1 MKKTIISICL
11 LILAGFNWQSC
22 TNLDET
28 IYSSI
33 PSDKF
38 FTTEEEF
45 LMSAGRVYSHL
56 LGYTHYYNIWG
67 TITVSTDEALSPQR
81 EGGQW
86 LDGGV
91 WRDLHAHTFT
101 PQHDNIRQTWEFLFT
116 GISLCNQILYE
127 FSQSTLDFPVK
138 ENMIAEIKVM
148 RAWFYFNA
156 MDLFGNV
163 PLTTDFTDTSIPE
176 QKSRTEIFAFVEK
189 ELKDNVDML
198 ADSPSETYGR
208 ATKAFAY
215 TILAKM
221 YLNSEKWFGTSKWQE
236 TIDMCDQVIG
246 LGSLQIESDYF
257 ANFKV
262 NNQSSKENIFTIVY
276 DAVYANGGSSGWS
289 GWARKFRFHQLT
301 LHGLSQR
308 TFGIVDGTWNGF
320 CTSQSFFETYNTADD
335 IRSKSWL
342 YGPQFDASGQPLM
355 LGDVQL
361 NYTPEINS
369 LYEAGENTTKANQ
382 GVRFAKYEY
391 ENGLSG
397 ECMSNDYVV
406 YRYADILMMKGEALV
421 RQGRATEAVPLFNE
435 VRNRTGLPDY
445 TAADLTLDEIYAE
458 RGREFAWEGSRRQD
472 MIRFNKWTA
481 ARDFKDVEPDNHT
494 ELFPIPARAMTN
506 NEKLKQNSGYTN

>member
-1 MKKTIISICL
+1 MMKKI
-11 LILAGFNWQSC
+11 LITTVFILSFFSC

-67 TITVSTDEALSPQR
+67 TITVSTDEALSPLR
-81 EGGQW
+81 EFNQW
-86 LDGGV
+86 DDGGV

-101 PQHDNIRQTWEFLFT
+101 PAHDNIYQTWDFLFT

-156 MDLFGNV
+156 MDLFGNI
-163 PLTTDFTDTSIPE
+163 PLSIDFADVSIPQ
-176 QKSRTEIFAFVEK
+176 QKTRAEIFSFVEE
-189 ELKDNVDML
+189 ELKNNASSL
-198 ADSPSETYGR
+198 ANSPSENYGR
-208 ATKAFAY
+208 ATKPFAY

-221 YLNSEKWFGTSKWQE
+221 YLNSEKWFGAPKWQE
-236 TIDMCDQVIG
+236 TVDACDSVIK
-246 LGSLQIESDYF
+246 LGTLQLENDYF
-257 ANFKV
+257 TNFKV
-262 NNQSSKENIFTIVY
+262 NNQSSKENIFAIVY
-276 DAVYANGGSSGWS
+276 DKVYANGGN
-289 GWARKFRFHQLT
+289 WARRFRFHQLT
-301 LHGLSQR
+301 LHWESTR
-308 TFGIVDGTWNGF
+308 TFGIIDESWNGF
-320 CTSQSFFETYNTADD
+320 CTSKSFFETFDLTSDSRSNT
-335 IRSKSWL
+335 WL
-342 YGPQFDASGQPLM
+342 YGPQLDASGAPL
-355 LGDVQL
+355 LWYGTQV

-369 LYEAGENTTKANQ
+369 LFDWSNPARHNQ

-391 ENGLSG
+391 ENGLQG
-397 ECMSNDYVV
+397 ECMSNDYAV

-421 RQGRATEAVPLFNE
+421 RQGNAELAVPLFNE
-435 VRNRTGLPDY
+435 VRSRTGLPDY
-445 TAADLTLDEIYAE
+445 TAAELTLDEIYAE

-472 MIRFNKWTA
+472 MIRFGKWTA
-481 ARDFKDVEPDNHT
+481 ARDHKPAEADNHT
-494 ELFPIPARAMTN
+494 ELFPVPARAMVN
-506 NEKLKQNSGYTN
+506 NSNLVQNSGYTN

>member
-1 MKKTIISICL
+1 MKKILSIV
-11 LILAGFNWQSC
+11 LAVSIFTSC

-67 TITVSTDEALSPQR
+67 TITVSTDEALSPFRQFN
-81 EGGQW
+81 QW
-86 LDGGV
+86 DDGGV

-101 PQHDNIRQTWEFLFT
+101 PAHDNTYQTWSFLFT

-127 FSQSTLDFPVK
+127 FSQATLDFPVK
-138 ENMIAEIKVM
+138 ESMIAEIKVM

-156 MDLFGNV
+156 IDLFGNV
-163 PLTTDFTDTSIPE
+163 PFTIDFTDVSVPL
-176 QKSRTEIFAFVEK
+176 QKSRAEIFAFIEE
-189 ELKDNVDML
+189 ELKDNAGL
-198 ADSPSETYGR
+198 LSDSPSGNYGR
-208 ATKAFAY
+208 ATKPFAY

-221 YLNSEKWFGTSKWQE
+221 YLNHEKWFGMPKWQE
-236 TIDMCDQVIG
+236 TINACDSVIN
-246 LGSLQIESDYF
+246 LGTLQLENDYF

-262 NNQSSKENIFTIVY
+262 NNQSSKENIFAIVY
-276 DAVYANGGSSGWS
+276 DKVYANGDWS
-289 GWARKFRFHQLT
+289 RKFRFHQLT
-301 LHGLSQR
+301 LHWESVR
-308 TFGIVDGTWNGF
+308 SFGILDETWNGF
-320 CTSQSFFETYNTADD
+320 CTSQSFFETFDLNNDYRSNT
-335 IRSKSWL
+335 WL
-342 YGPQFDASGQPLM
+342 YGLQYEASGAPL
-355 LGDVQL
+355 LWYGTQV
-361 NYTPEINS
+361 NFTPQVNS
-369 LYEAGENTTKANQ
+369 LFDMSNPAGHNQ

-391 ENGLSG
+391 ENGLQG

-421 RQGRATEAVPLFNE
+421 RQGNSGAAVPLFNE
-435 VRNRTGLPDY
+435 VRNRTGLSDY
-445 TAADLTLDEIYAE
+445 VAADLTLDEIYAE

-481 ARDFKDVEPDNHT
+481 ARDFKPAEADNHT

-506 NEKLKQNSGYTN
+506 NSNLVQNSGYTN

>member
-1 MKKTIISICL
+1 MKKIIIALSL
-11 LILAGFNWQSC
+11 MAVLGTQSC
-22 TNLDET
+22 TNLDEN

-33 PSDKF
+33 PSDSF

-101 PQHDNIRQTWEFLFT
+101 PQHDNIRQTWDFLFT

-127 FSQSTLDFPVK
+127 FSQATLDFDVK
-138 ENMIAEIKVM
+138 ENMIAEIKTM

-176 QKSRTEIFAFVEK
+176 QKSRTEIFNFVET
-189 ELKDNVDML
+189 ELLNNVSLL
-198 ADSPSETYGR
+198 ADSPSATYGR

-221 YLNSEKWFGTSKWQE
+221 YLNHEKWFGTAKWQE
-236 TIDMCDQVIG
+236 VINMCDEVTK
-246 LGSLQIESDYF
+246 LGTLDIDDNYF
-257 ANFKV
+257 ANFVV
-262 NNQSSKENIFTIVY
+262 NNQSSKENIFAIVY
-276 DAVYANGGSSGWS
+276 DKVYANGGSNGWS
-289 GWARKFRFHQLT
+289 RKFRFHQLT

-308 TFGIVDGTWNGF
+308 TFNIVDGTWNGF
-320 CTSQSFFETYNTADD
+320 CTSESFFNTFDTTND
-335 IRSKSWL
+335 KRSDMWL
-342 YGPQFDASGQPLM
+342 YGPQYDASGQPLM
-355 LGDVQL
+355 LGAAQL
-361 NYTPEINS
+361 NYTPHVTS
-369 LYEAGENTTKANQ
+369 LYDASNPTLANE

-391 ENGLSG
+391 ESGLNG

-406 YRYADILMMKGEALV
+406 YRYADVLMMKGEALV
-421 RQGRATEAVPLFNE
+421 RQGKAGDAVPLFNK

-445 TAADLTLDEIYAE
+445 VAADLTLDEIYAE
-458 RGREFAWEGSRRQD
+458 RGREFVWEGSRRQD
-472 MIRFNKWTA
+472 MIRFGKWTA
-481 ARDFKDVEPDNHT
+481 ARDFKAAEADNHT

-506 NEKLKQNSGYTN
+506 NDKLKQNDGYTN

>member
-1 MKKTIISICL
+1 MKKIILVITIL
-11 LILAGFNWQSC
+11 LALGNQSC

-101 PQHDNIRQTWEFLFT
+101 PAHDNIRQTWDFLFT

-127 FSQSTLDFPVK
+127 FSQSTLDFDVK
-138 ENMIAEIKVM
+138 ENMIAEIKTM

-156 MDLFGNV
+156 LDLFGDV
-163 PLTTDFTDTSIPE
+163 PLTTDFMDTSVPE
-176 QKSRTEIFAFVEK
+176 QKSRSEIFEFVET
-189 ELKDNVDML
+189 ELKDNLDLL
-198 ADSPSETYGR
+198 ADSPSSVYGR
-208 ATKAFAY
+208 ASKPFAY

-221 YLNSEKWFGTSKWQE
+221 YLNSEKWFGTARWQE
-236 TIDMCDQVIG
+236 TIDMCDKIID
-246 LGSLQIESDYF
+246 LGTVRLEDDYF

-262 NNQSSKENIFTIVY
+262 DNQNSAENIFAIVY
-276 DAVYANGGSSGWS
+276 DEVYANGGSGWS
-289 GWARKFRFHQLT
+289 GWSRRFRFHQLT

-308 TFGIVDGTWNGF
+308 TFGIVDGCWNGF
-320 CTSQSFFETYNTADD
+320 CTSQSFFETFDLDNDA
-335 IRSKSWL
+335 RCNGWL
-342 YGPQFDASGQPLM
+342 YGPQVDASGQPLI
-355 LGDVQL
+355 LNGEQL

-382 GVRFAKYEY
+382 GVRFCKYEY
-391 ENGLSG
+391 ESGLTG

-406 YRYADILMMKGEALV
+406 YRYADVIMMKGEALF
-421 RQGRATEAVPLFNE
+421 RLGKASDAVPLFNQ
-435 VRNRTGLPDY
+435 VRVRTGLPAY
-445 TAADLTLDEIYAE
+445 TTETLSLNEIYAE
-458 RGREFAWEGSRRQD
+458 RGREFVWEGSRRQD
-472 MIRFNKWTA
+472 MIRFDKWTA
-481 ARDFKDVEPDNHT
+481 ARDLKAEEADHHT

-506 NEKLKQNSGYTN
+506 NSKLVQNPGYTN

>member
-1 MKKTIISICL
+1 MKKIIMAITL
-11 LILAGFNWQSC
+11 LILLGTQWQSC
-22 TNLDET
+22 TDLDEK
-28 IYSSI
+28 IYSTI

-101 PQHDNIRQTWEFLFT
+101 PNHDNIRQTWDFLFT

-127 FSQSTLDFPVK
+127 FSQATLDFPVK
-138 ENMIAEIKVM
+138 ENMIAEIKTM

-156 MDLFGNV
+156 MDLFGDV

-176 QKSRTEIFAFVEK
+176 QKSRAEIFAFVEK
-189 ELKDNVDML
+189 ELKENVGLL
-198 ADSPSETYGR
+198 ADSPSGTYGR
-208 ATKAFAY
+208 ATKPFAY

-221 YLNSEKWFGTSKWQE
+221 YLNSEKWFGTAKLQE
-236 TIDMCDQVIG
+236 TIDMCNKVID
-246 LGSLQIESDYF
+246 LGTLQLENDFF

-262 NNQSSKENIFTIVY
+262 SNQSSKENIFTIVY
-276 DAVYANGGSSGWS
+276 DKVYANGGASWAGWS
-289 GWARKFRFHQLT
+289 RRFRFHQLT

-308 TFGIVDGTWNGF
+308 TFGIVDGCWNGF
-320 CTSQSFFETYNTADD
+320 CTSQSFFETFD
-335 IRSKSWL
+335 ISKDVRSKGWL
-342 YGPQFDASGQPLM
+342 YGPQVDAAGQPLM
-355 LGDVQL
+355 LGGVQL
-361 NYTPEINS
+361 NYTPKINS
-369 LYEAGENTTKANQ
+369 LYEAGANTTKANQ
-382 GVRFAKYEY
+382 GVRFAKYAY

-397 ECMSNDYVV
+397 ECMSNDYVI

-421 RQGRATEAVPLFNE
+421 RQGKASEAVPLFNQ
-435 VRNRTGLPDY
+435 VRERAGMPDY
-445 TAADLTLDEIYAE
+445 QAADLTLEEIYAE

-481 ARDFKDVEPDNHT
+481 ARDFKAAEGDNHT

-506 NEKLKQNSGYTN
+506 NAKLKQNPGYTN